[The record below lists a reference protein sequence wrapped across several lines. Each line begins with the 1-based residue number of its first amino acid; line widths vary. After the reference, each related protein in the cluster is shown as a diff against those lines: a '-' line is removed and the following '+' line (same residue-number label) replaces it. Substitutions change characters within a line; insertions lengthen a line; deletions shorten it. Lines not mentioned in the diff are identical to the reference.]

1 MPTITSTD
9 KVLVTGANGYIALWL
24 VKTLLERGNYVRGSV
39 RSETK
44 GRVLQELFKTHGDR
58 LEIVVVPDMTKEG
71 AWDEAV
77 KGVQAVEHTATPV
90 DFFAPNPKPEG
101 KGLFATSSYFIEPAI
116 KGTVRILESAL
127 KYKGAIK
134 RIIVTSSLGAVVNP
148 TDAPRAYTEEDW
160 NESSLKEVEEKGAEA
175 GVRVIYR
182 ASKVLAERA
191 AWDFYKKY
199 RDEVK
204 WDLTTICPP
213 LVIGA
218 PLGEVSSAAELNT
231 SLKFFWTNIASDAP
245 KTREQLGEP
254 SVFGDVRDLA
264 EAHVLALEKE
274 KAGGERIFVNA
285 GSYVWQDFL
294 DIANRLSIPGRNLS
308 PGFPDLDR
316 GVKGLSFSTTKSVEI
331 LGMKYRSLEDTTRHT
346 LEDFSRRG
354 F

>member
-1 MPTITSTD
+1 MPTITSAD

-24 VKTLLERGNYVRGSV
+24 VKTLLERGNSVRGSV
-39 RSETK
+39 RSERK
-44 GRVLQELFKTHGDR
+44 GRVLQELFKSYGDR

-77 KGVQAVEHTATPV
+77 KGVQAIEHTATPV
-90 DFFAPNPKPEG
+90 DFSVPNPKPED
-101 KGLFATSSYFIEPAI
+101 FIEPAI
-116 KGTVRILESAL
+116 KGTVRVLESAL
-127 KYKGAIK
+127 KYKDGIK
-134 RIIVTSSLGAVVNP
+134 RIVVTSSLGAVSSL
-148 TDAPRAYTEEDW
+148 TEGPRAYTEEDW
-160 NESSLKEVEEKGAEA
+160 NEYSLKEVEEKGAEA
-175 GVRVIYR
+175 GVLVIYS

-191 AWDFYKKY
+191 AWDFYKNHK
-199 RDEVK
+199 DEVE
-204 WDLTTICPP
+204 WDLTIICPP

-231 SLKFFWTNIASDAP
+231 SLKYFWTNIVSDAP
-245 KTREQLGEP
+245 KTREQLGGP
-254 SVFGDVRDLA
+254 GVFGDVRDLA

-294 DIANRLSIPGRNLS
+294 DIANKLNIPGQKLS

-316 GVKGLSFSTTKSVEI
+316 GVKGLSFSSTKSVEI

-346 LEDFSRRG
+346 LEDFARRG